1 MGNSLT
7 SVLWCLCVGALGL
20 RMLQEL
26 RGQESSG
33 LSSDLH
39 FKRAQDVLEE
49 KVSYLIDNVVIDV
62 GL

>member
-1 MGNSLT
+1 
-7 SVLWCLCVGALGL
+7 
-20 RMLQEL
+20 MLQEL